1 MTMRRQ
7 NAIAWFAVLGGAVA
21 FTTQFVFG
29 MQLGLARCEP
39 PATRFRPPV
48 DAWAIGLAA
57 AAAVV
62 VLLAGLASI
71 AIFRATRDE
80 KGRAERI
87 HFLAVIG
94 MTVNPLLLV
103 LVVMDG
109 VGVPVLTVC
118 QQS

>member
-1 MTMRRQ
+1 MSMRRQ
-7 NAIAWFAVLGGAVA
+7 NMTVWFAVFGGALA
-21 FTTQFVFG
+21 AAAQFVLG

-39 PATRFRPPV
+39 PATRFLIPI
-48 DAWAIGLAA
+48 DAWAIALAA

-62 VLLAGLASI
+62 VVVAMLASI
-71 AIFRATRDE
+71 AVFRATRDAQ
-80 KGRAERI
+80 GRAERI
-87 HFLAVIG
+87 HFLAVVGI
-94 MTVNPLLLV
+94 TVNPLLLA